1 MNKYGVN
8 ADFIPSKFDSKSFLD
23 EILPKLDKDSK
34 VLMLRAKIGS
44 DVLPKGLKGA
54 GIPFSNIPVYDTII
68 DRRKK
73 FELNKDMENFD
84 YVVAASA
91 SGAKALVEM
100 IEDKKMLSGKVVSI
114 GPVTTKALVELGIEN
129 IITAKRYDV
138 EGIIDAIKKL

>member
-1 MNKYGVN
+1 MNEQLPTSDLKEYGIMSEVN
-8 ADFIPSKFDSKSFLD
+8 TFSK
-23 EILPKLDKDSK
+23 KLS
-34 VLMLRAKIGS
+34 
-44 DVLPKGLKGA
+44 
-54 GIPFSNIPVYDTII
+54 
-68 DRRKK
+68 
-73 FELNKDMENFD
+73 NKDIENFD

-114 GPVTTKALVELGIEN
+114 GPVTTNALVELGIEN

>member
-1 MNKYGVN
+1 MGI
-8 ADFIPSKFDSKSFLD
+8 AF
-23 EILPKLDKDSK
+23 
-34 VLMLRAKIGS
+34 S
-44 DVLPKGLKGA
+44 D
-54 GIPFSNIPVYDTII
+54 IPVYDTII
-68 DRRKK
+68 DHRKK
-73 FELNKDMENFD
+73 FELNKDIENFD